1 MGQGTAHLFP
11 PGSNHRILETSPN
24 PVSLQTS
31 QGFWLLTGP
40 CLESWQASL
49 GARDFLFRPKD
60 LCFGDAVRYPSLFT
74 AQMRARVSVV
84 PLYTSL
90 RTRPL

>member
-1 MGQGTAHLFP
+1 MGQRAVRLPP

-31 QGFWLLTGP
+31 QGFWLLSGP
-40 CLESWQASL
+40 CLEFWQASL
-49 GARDFLFRPKD
+49 GARDFLFRPM
-60 LCFGDAVRYPSLFT
+60 CWGDAVRYPSLYT
-74 AQMRARVSVV
+74 AQMRARASVV

-90 RTRPL
+90 TVRPL